1 MISGV
6 IILSFLLPMQVQGG
20 VFIREPLFKPV
31 LVGAFVDSARILGLP
46 KYRLR
51 DSGGNTYSPNKTL
64 LQEPLALIN
73 KEAGMTVSEI
83 GATKRRPFIST
94 YIRR

>member
-6 IILSFLLPMQVQGG
+6 IILSFLMPLQVNGG
-20 VFIREPLFKPV
+20 IFIKEPLFKPV
-31 LVGAFVDSARILGLP
+31 LVGAIVDSARILGLP

-51 DSGGNTYSPNKTL
+51 DSSGNTYLPNKAL
-64 LQEPLALIN
+64 LQEPLALIH
-73 KEAGMTVSEI
+73 KEAGVTVLEA
-83 GATKRRPFIST
+83 GFTKRKPFISS